1 MAPIGNS
8 APGRRHRTTRGA
20 PCLGVIEPTDD
31 GQWVAIAL
39 DGRGLGT
46 YRFRGEANE
55 ALLIYALFP
64 PVALT
69 RNGAE

>member
-1 MAPIGNS
+1 MAPNGNS
-8 APGRRHRTTRGA
+8 APWRRRRTARTV

-39 DGRGLGT
+39 DGRELGT

-55 ALLIYALFP
+55 VLLLYALFP
-64 PVALT
+64 PGTLT
-69 RNGAE
+69 LNGAE